1 MQLWRVK
8 FLKLMVS
15 ASRLSKYENVQ
26 SPISADSSRKFGKM
40 TRKTGLGRGLDSLI
54 PTQESSQP
62 ARGITHVPV
71 GDISPN
77 PRQPRANF
85 DDLELEELAASIRE
99 HGIIQPLVL
108 FEAEEN
114 GKYCLIAGERRW
126 LAARKAGLDSVPALI
141 RQATQQELL
150 EIALVE
156 NVQRADLSPLEAA
169 EAYRQLSE
177 EFQISHEQIA
187 IRVGKSRTSITNTL
201 RLLKL
206 PQSVQ
211 RALAARKISE
221 GHARAL
227 LALTSVQAQT
237 AALETILRHDLNV
250 RQTEELVRKL
260 SGEKPTSQPKPAPPP
275 ELVALE
281 ERLRSQ
287 LGTRVSL
294 NHGPKGGTLVIH
306 YYSDEELD
314 NIVLRIMG
322 EDS

>member
-1 MQLWRVK
+1 
-8 FLKLMVS
+8 
-15 ASRLSKYENVQ
+15 
-26 SPISADSSRKFGKM
+26 M

-62 ARGITHVPV
+62 ARGIQHVPV
-71 GDISPN
+71 GEISPN
-77 PRQPRANF
+77 PRQPRSNF

-108 FEAEEN
+108 LEAEEN

-141 RQATQQELL
+141 RQASQQELL

-187 IRVGKSRTSITNTL
+187 IRVGKSRTSVTNTL

-206 PQSVQ
+206 PHSVQ

-227 LALTSVQAQT
+227 LALTTAQAQI

-294 NHGPKGGTLVIH
+294 NHGQKGGTLVIH

-314 NIVLRIMG
+314 HIVLRILG

>member
-1 MQLWRVK
+1 
-8 FLKLMVS
+8 
-15 ASRLSKYENVQ
+15 
-26 SPISADSSRKFGKM
+26 M

-54 PTQESSQP
+54 PTQESSQLT
-62 ARGITHVPV
+62 RGIQHVPV

-77 PRQPRANF
+77 PRQPRSNF

-141 RQATQQELL
+141 RQASQQELL

-169 EAYRQLSE
+169 EAYRQLAE

-187 IRVGKSRTSITNTL
+187 IRVGKSRTSVTNTL

-227 LALTSVQAQT
+227 LALTTAQAQT

-260 SGEKPTSQPKPAPPP
+260 SGEKPTSQTKPAPPP

-294 NHGPKGGTLVIH
+294 NHGQKGGTLVIH